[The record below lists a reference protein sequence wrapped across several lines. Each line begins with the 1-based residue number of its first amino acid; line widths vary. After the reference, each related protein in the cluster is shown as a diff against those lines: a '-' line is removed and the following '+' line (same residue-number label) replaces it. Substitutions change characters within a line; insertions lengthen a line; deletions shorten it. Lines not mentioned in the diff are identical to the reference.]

1 MHLSWAWFVHTLF
14 LWWTF
19 KRRDNSQPQRSYSE
33 PSSQSLVSLRFLP
46 PNESTPSMDG
56 FIPTA
61 FIIVPDE
68 IVALLLLGS
77 PLRTKEHLLPE
88 RKQSFSLAPQLQ
100 TRQTPWWIHTVR
112 FTKNINCRSFFIVSA
127 SCLSLI
133 LATLHWF
140 PSFTVFIMLYNV
152 TIHESVHCSL
162 GEQHTIIFVK
172 DSSINST

>member
-1 MHLSWAWFVHTLF
+1 MQL
-14 LWWTF
+14 
-19 KRRDNSQPQRSYSE
+19 
-33 PSSQSLVSLRFLP
+33 
-46 PNESTPSMDG
+46 
-56 FIPTA
+56 
-61 FIIVPDE
+61 
-68 IVALLLLGS
+68 
-77 PLRTKEHLLPE
+77 LRTLEPITSLPSFFAAQWEHSLHGWFYTNGFHHCSRWDCSSAAARLSSSHQRASAAWE
-88 RKQSFSLAPQLQ
+88 ETESFSLAPQLQ